1 MNEEAV
7 LASFKDSSIK
17 DLLAKKGE
25 EITFDAELMFGGDPI
40 TAGLFQREIQPIL
53 DRWYEE
59 SATAMVELE
68 TLSNQVFD
76 PTQLD
81 AVWNSF
87 TTAQSAYDSIPSAI
101 DPSSREEGKENR
113 RTVGRWLRVWVR
125 LNRAARAVKGEPTT
139 SATMSI

>member
-7 LASFKDSSIK
+7 LTSLKDSSIK
-17 DLLAKKGE
+17 DLLAKRGE

-40 TAGLFQREIQPIL
+40 TASLFQREIQPIL

-81 AVWNSF
+81 TVWDSF
-87 TTAQSAYDSIPSAI
+87 ATAQSAYDSMPSAI

-125 LNRAARAVKGEPTT
+125 LNRAARTVKGDPTA